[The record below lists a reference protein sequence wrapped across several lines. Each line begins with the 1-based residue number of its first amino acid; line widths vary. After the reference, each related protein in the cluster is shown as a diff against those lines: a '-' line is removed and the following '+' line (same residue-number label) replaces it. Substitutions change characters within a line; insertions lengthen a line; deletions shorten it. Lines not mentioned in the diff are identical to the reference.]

1 MQRPILIGAMIAV
14 AGIMVAAW
22 DRIEPLVSGEHKAQE
37 AVRAQLKDP
46 SSAIFRNVRRVGSG
60 YCGEVN
66 AKNSYG
72 GYAGFEAF
80 HAFKPVDGSDWT
92 AILTPEIVK
101 IVCS

>member
-1 MQRPILIGAMIAV
+1 MQRPILIGAVIAA
-14 AGIMVAAW
+14 AGVTVAAW
-22 DRIEPLVSGEHKAQE
+22 DHIEPLVSREQRARE

-46 SSAIFRNVRRVGSG
+46 SSAIFRNVRKDGSG

-80 HAFKPVDGSDWT
+80 YAFKPVDGSEWM
-92 AILTPEIVK
+92 AILTPDIVK
-101 IVCS
+101 IRCS